1 MNQFR
6 VRFFAMAC
14 LAMPAIT
21 LTIRAA
27 DPVKAPE
34 KVKIGLV
41 STLFKEMPEQS
52 VMAMMK
58 PFGAIMYSQTGV
70 NGELMPAGD
79 AANLANLMSKN
90 ELQLGVF
97 HGIEFAW
104 VRQKHPDLQPL
115 CIAVSSQPYL
125 HAHLVV
131 LADSQANNVGDV
143 QNKSLTIPNHSR
155 NHVHLFLRRR
165 CQVSCNKLPESHF
178 GKISGSAN
186 AEEAL
191 DDVVDKVAEAA
202 LVDGAALES
211 YQRRKP
217 GRYAKL
223 KIVETSEKFPS
234 AVIAY
239 RQGMIDEATLA
250 KFRAGMLN
258 STNTTLG
265 RQLLALWK
273 ITSFAPVPGD
283 YEKVL
288 VDIVK
293 LYPQQEVP
301 K

>member
-1 MNQFR
+1 MRQFQ
-6 VRFFAMAC
+6 FGFASMAGFAMAFI
-14 LAMPAIT
+14 AVPV
-21 LTIRAA
+21 RAA
-27 DPVKAPE
+27 DPAKSPD

-41 STLFKEMPEQS
+41 STLFKEMPEQT

-58 PFGAIMYSQTGV
+58 PFGAIMYTQTGV

-79 AANLANLMSKN
+79 AGNLANLISRN

-131 LADSQANNVGDV
+131 LADSHANNVSDV
-143 QNKSLTIPNHSR
+143 QNKTLTIPNHSR

-165 CQVSCNKLPESHF
+165 CQVSCNRAPETHF
-178 GKISGSAN
+178 SKISGAPT

-191 DDVVDKVAEAA
+191 DDVVEKLAEAA
-202 LVDGAALES
+202 VVDGASLES
-211 YQRRKP
+211 YERRKP
-217 GRYAKL
+217 GRFAKL
-223 KIVETSEKFPS
+223 KIVETSERFPS

-239 RQGMIDEATLA
+239 RQGMLDEATLA

-258 STNTTLG
+258 SNNTTLG
-265 RQLLALWK
+265 KQLLALWK
-273 ITSFAPVPGD
+273 ITSFAPVPVD

-288 VDIVK
+288 LDIVK
-293 LYPQQEVP
+293 VYPEQAVP